1 MSDLEEVDDLF
12 GDDDANSPV
21 AAHDDDDDLRSI
33 QGDDDNDAGGHI
45 FGDDDDDDRMDQE
58 EEHKDLKVMD
68 MDIYRHPI
76 PRSNDGRLQT
86 FKVPKFLRFVPEQ
99 YNPRTFEPT
108 KADLENAR
116 SENPKPTVRHRI
128 DPKSSELRSN
138 AMMYRWSDGSM
149 SMSVGGEHYT
159 VLKKPTAPDP
169 SKPYDELKD
178 GHSYAAAAHLTSSV
192 FVIVGHMSE
201 EYTVRQNKQH
211 EDEALQRL
219 AMRIR
224 EATNSHG
231 NHIIKTTHDPEQ
243 QRRLAEQ
250 AEKERAKQ
258 QRRRDNAAARTAEGS
273 SRSRGGGLGIDDLEG
288 GRSGGIHS
296 RKRAAGA
303 SKPKRK
309 SNANVYSDDDED
321 MGYGGGGHNANDYD
335 KEDDFI
341 ASSGEEEEA
350 VSEDDEEILDDED
363 DEEEER
369 RRRKKKQKTVE
380 APEDSEDDDMH
391 KQSRRRRRVV
401 DDDDDEE

>member
-12 GDDDANSPV
+12 GDEEANSPI
-21 AAHDDDDDLRSI
+21 AAANDDDDDELRSI
-33 QGDDDNDAGGHI
+33 KGDDDNDDANV
-45 FGDDDDDDRMDQE
+45 FGDDDDDRMDHE

-68 MDIYRHPI
+68 MDIFRHHT

-99 YNPRTFEPT
+99 YDSRTFEPT
-108 KADLENAR
+108 RADIENAR
-116 SENPKPTVRHRI
+116 SENPKPTIRHCI
-128 DPKSSELRSN
+128 DSKTGELRSN

-224 EATNSHG
+224 EATNTHG

-288 GRSGGIHS
+288 GRSSSGRS
-296 RKRAAGA
+296 RKRTANA

-309 SNANVYSDDDED
+309 SNANAYSDDDD
-321 MGYGGGGHNANDYD
+321 DVGYGGGANTNDYD

-350 VSEDDEEILDDED
+350 GSEDEEEILEDD
-363 DEEEER
+363 DEEEEDR
-369 RRRKKKQKTVE
+369 RRHKKKQKTAE
-380 APEDSEDDDMH
+380 LDTDEEDMH
-391 KQSRRRRRVV
+391 QQSRRRRRVID